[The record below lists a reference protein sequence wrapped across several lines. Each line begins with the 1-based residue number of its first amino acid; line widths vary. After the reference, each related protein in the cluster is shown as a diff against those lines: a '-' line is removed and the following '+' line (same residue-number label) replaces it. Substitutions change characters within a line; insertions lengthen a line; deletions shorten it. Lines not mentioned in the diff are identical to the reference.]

1 MMLPWTLSVGAALSA
16 LLAAVSAECDREA
29 LFKFADSY
37 VFAQEN
43 GQAGYLENIADN
55 FTYVENN
62 KTQEITSGIFNN
74 ALVIDHRRT
83 IADTTECATFT
94 ELIVTRNASGMP
106 APYVIG
112 TQIRHSPGDMSC
124 YLIDSIVTTEGN
136 WLFNVTGTLY
146 WVQRENWDT
155 IPEAERD
162 SRETLKSAADAYLS
176 MWDNKSAIDA
186 VPWGTPCA
194 RLEGGVYTGNGGP
207 NDSCKVGIPTNNT
220 QAPNSHRRY
229 VIDETVGSI
238 SVLCIFEHLE
248 NAPDSHEFR
257 LEKGKRH
264 TSVFATLHAVK
275 EPPYRVRNWELYRL
289 YRRDEPDAEGTKE
302 SISHSAGET
311 AKDNFENCI
320 VQLRPKLA
328 SYD

>member
-16 LLAAVSAECDREA
+16 LPPAASAECDRGA
-29 LFKFADSY
+29 LLKFADSY
-37 VFAQEN
+37 VSAQEN
-43 GQAGYLENIADN
+43 GQVGDLENIADN

-62 KTQEITSGIFNN
+62 KTQEITSGILNN

-83 IADTTECATFT
+83 IADTTGCATFT
-94 ELIVTRNASGMP
+94 ELVVTRNASGMP
-106 APYVIG
+106 APYVVG
-112 TQIRHSPGDMSC
+112 TQIRHSPGDLSC
-124 YLIDSIVTTEGN
+124 YLIDSIVTTEGH
-136 WLFNVTGTLY
+136 WLFNVMGTLY
-146 WVQRENWDT
+146 WVRREDWGP

-162 SRETLKSAADAYLS
+162 TRETLKAAADAYLS
-176 MWDNKSAIDA
+176 MWNDKSAIEA

-207 NDSCKVGIPTNNT
+207 NDSCKVGIPTNNN

-257 LEKGKRH
+257 LEKGKVRYIH
-264 TSVFATLHAVK
+264 TMTVA
-275 EPPYRVRNWELYRL
+275 RNGIPIIPFRP
-289 YRRDEPDAEGTKE
+289 RIRGTNPLF
-302 SISHSAGET
+302 G
-311 AKDNFENCI
+311 
-320 VQLRPKLA
+320 
-328 SYD
+328 